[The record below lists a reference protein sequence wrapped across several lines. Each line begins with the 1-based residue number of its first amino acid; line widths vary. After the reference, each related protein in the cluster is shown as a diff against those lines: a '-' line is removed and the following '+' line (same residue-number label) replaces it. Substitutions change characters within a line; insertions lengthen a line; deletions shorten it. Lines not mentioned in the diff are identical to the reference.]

1 MMAPP
6 EAVRPAV
13 GTFKQAERRVEARVA
28 EESVETGVCKRV
40 GKTCSKTCAVGDRPG
55 AALARFFRAFEGYQ
69 AHEHNS

>member
-13 GTFKQAERRVEARVA
+13 GTFKQAKSRVEARLA

-40 GKTCSKTCAVGDRPG
+40 G
-55 AALARFFRAFEGYQ
+55 
-69 AHEHNS
+69 